1 MKKILLVSLLF
12 LAAVTVSSDQISKQ
26 CSTLSCVH
34 AAATVIQ
41 KLNTQVDPCDDF
53 YEFACGSF
61 IEQQHTPD
69 EKSTVDTI
77 ALMTDKLTE
86 YLLTLLLK
94 ESPEREAKL
103 PKLAKAL
110 FNSCYN
116 TSESPTDLIFR
127 FSSSLF
133 TRPQLKWMNAAKN
146 RFWTSLRSL
155 VAGRWLTASA
165 GTRRSGTG
173 GRQSWSSANSSLKV
187 MKTSLEEKKVR
198 LTRLTR

>member
-1 MKKILLVSLLF
+1 MLTLHLKGLAKGMKKILLVSLPF
-12 LAAVTVSSDQISKQ
+12 LVAVMVSGDQISKQ

-34 AAATVIQ
+34 AAATIIQ

-69 EKSTVDTI
+69 EKSTVDTL
-77 ALMTDKLTE
+77 ALMTEKLTE

-94 ESPEREAKL
+94 ESSGGNKAKL

-116 TSESPTDLIFR
+116 TSESLTDWIFR
-127 FSSSLF
+127 FSSSF
-133 TRPQLKWMNAAKN
+133 ITRPQRKWMNAAKN
-146 RFWTSLRSL
+146 RFWTSSRLW
-155 VAGRWLTASA
+155 VAGRWSKASA

-173 GRQSWSSANSSLKV
+173 GKRSLSSAN
-187 MKTSLEEKKVR
+187 
-198 LTRLTR
+198 